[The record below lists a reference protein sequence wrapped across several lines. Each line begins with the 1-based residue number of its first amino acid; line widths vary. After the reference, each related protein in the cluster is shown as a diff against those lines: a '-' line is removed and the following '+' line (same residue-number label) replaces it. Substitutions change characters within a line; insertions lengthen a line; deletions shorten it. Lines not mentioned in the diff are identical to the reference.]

1 MDKSR
6 SIDAA
11 AIAVLKIALSL
22 CVLRLG
28 FSHVSDDDYART
40 VISERFAHVPS
51 LDPSGTSWLP
61 FPFWMTGGAMMLFGR
76 TLEVARAVHVAASA
90 LASAFAYLAL
100 RTLPVSRWPALVGT
114 AIAAALP
121 WSAWLGA
128 ATVPEG
134 FTAPLIVVGM
144 ATANAQMTRTRWLGA
159 LALCAASL
167 SRYEA
172 WPVCAVFFLTGI
184 EPGLSFERVLAHMA
198 ALAGPAGWMAWNLHA
213 HGSATHFLDRV
224 AAYRSAIGAGDEA
237 LSTALAAYPRAFVE
251 LGVLPLFLGSFALL
265 VFCIRRDFRG
275 KWVHAFACAISMFA
289 FLLYGETRGGAPTH
303 HPERALLAIAWLFV
317 VAGWDAI
324 ETFARTMSK
333 KVTAAGALAAILAV
347 PGFTVVEYASPPA
360 RSAEED
366 RSTQIARGIDLRTRD
381 VPHITVTPCA
391 YEHFALLAAFG
402 APERADVAAVSP
414 HDAVTHPPAADCPR
428 VEER

>member
-1 MDKSR
+1 MDRSR

-11 AIAVLKIALSL
+11 AIVLLKVAISAL
-22 CVLRLG
+22 VLRLG

-40 VISERFAHVPS
+40 VISERFAHAPA

-61 FPFWMTGGAMMLFGR
+61 FPFWMTGAAMTVVDRSLA
-76 TLEVARAVHVAASA
+76 TASDVHIAASA
-90 LASAFAYLAL
+90 LASAFAYLSL
-100 RTLPVSRWPALVGT
+100 RALPVNRWPALAGIV
-114 AIAAALP
+114 IAMALP

-144 ATANAQMTRTRWLGA
+144 ATANARSTRTRWLGA
-159 LALCAASL
+159 LALFAASL

-172 WPVCAVFFLTGI
+172 WPVCAVFFLTGV
-184 EPGLSFERVLAHMA
+184 EPGLSFERVLAHFA

-224 AAYRSAIGAGDEA
+224 AAYRSAIGAGDDA
-237 LSTALAAYPRAFVE
+237 LSTQLAVYPRALLE
-251 LGVLPLFLGSFALL
+251 LGAAPIFLGFCALV
-265 VFCIRRDFRG
+265 VFCIRRDFRVR
-275 KWVHAFACAISMFA
+275 WMHSFACAASMLG
-289 FLLYGETRGGAPTH
+289 FLIYGETRGGAPTH
-303 HPERALLAIAWLFV
+303 HPERALLAVAWLL
-317 VAGWDAI
+317 
-324 ETFARTMSK
+324 
-333 KVTAAGALAAILAV
+333 VTAGVDAAIVFTSNVPKKAAAV
-347 PGFTVVEYASPPA
+347 GGAAAVAAWLGYSIAAYGASPG
-360 RSAEED
+360 RSADED
-366 RSTQIARGIDLRTRD
+366 RAPQIARGLDLRARNVAHLT
-381 VPHITVTPCA
+381 IAPCA

-414 HDAVTHPPAADCPR
+414 HDAVTRRPAADCPR